1 MKKNQTNHKRIV
13 YSLSLVILLT
23 ASMAM
28 AASDPVVE
36 MPALVV
42 VDGDTEIMS
51 VVATVQDM
59 GGEVSHMILP
69 RVLIGK
75 VPESAEEILQEDDD
89 VTVYRGPVD
98 ISEHEDWEKETVYAV
113 TAWNYNYMGGSVD
126 AGLNEPPSSPESPVY
141 DTEIQPD
148 ITSYLSHSGYD
159 SVLPYGAGF
168 QDTSSYLVGS
178 VAVGVLFVES
188 NGVIDE
194 DTENWT
200 EEEETKATAE
210 IQNGLNWLA
219 TQAPIDIQMVYEWH
233 YGIPVGYEP
242 ISRPH
247 TDDDLWEQQAMHHLG
262 YTNPHY
268 LVNEYMYAN
277 DLRQKYNTDWAFII
291 FVVDDSEDED
301 NAFADG
307 LYAYS
312 FLGGPRMVVS
322 YSNSIWGIANMDSIV
337 AHETGHIFWAL
348 DQNCTSEVEKTAV
361 SGYLG
366 GENENSE
373 WTGESCTT
381 TEPCIMKGEP
391 MYNSQVEVST
401 RTQLGWIDSDSDG
414 ILDVLDT
421 EPAITVNYSDGTC
434 TGTAV
439 VSPHPNLNPFT
450 QGNGITLN
458 TITQVEYRVDEGDWE
473 SANPTDGTFD
483 RPEESFDFAVA
494 VETGEHTIEVRAQ
507 NSAGNWQS
515 ETLTFT
521 KEEPVLTCELSAAP
535 ATIGPGDTIAVVMT
549 VSNTG
554 EAPVVSVIPTVT
566 APECTEIVSAP
577 QPEEADIPAEESATF
592 EWVYTIIEG
601 AESLQFTGSAAGQSE
616 SGASVQSEEVES
628 NTVHVVV
635 EPELNSDITALL
647 YGVIEDNTIT
657 VTMEVHNAGETI
669 LENVTPS
676 DMNISCT
683 GTAAVNLIKGPVP
696 QSPFTLESG
705 ETKTFTW
712 TYTTTPGSQGGTVVF
727 TATASGEADQTTITS
742 EIAKATVAVKSPAIV
757 STFIVATPRT
767 VQVGE
772 TITVA
777 MTVQNI
783 GQALAIDVIPSVLD
797 ISGTGAAELVSGPS
811 RPSIEVEGRTFEIIL
826 WTYTATA
833 PGEVTFS
840 GSVQGVDTSTGET
853 LSVPV
858 KSSNT
863 VAIEP
868 GDADPED
875 NDVPEEP
882 EDNDV
887 PDEPDT
893 PEEPEEPEDNDV
905 PDEPDTPEEPEDND
919 VPDEPDTS
927 PCAYVEKTVQK
938 VAKLL
943 KDAKAAMVE
952 KQRQNRDVRLCR
964 KVLREAELYL
974 AQAQQ
979 YLKEGKCKEAS
990 QRATFALLKVY
1001 ELLNLLENL

>member
-1 MKKNQTNHKRIV
+1 MKKNQTNRKRIV

-28 AASDPVVE
+28 AASDPVEE

-51 VVATVQDM
+51 VAATVQEL
-59 GGEVSHMILP
+59 GGEVSHVIPP
-69 RVLIGK
+69 RVLIGY
-75 VPESAEEILQEDDD
+75 VPESAEETLLENGDI
-89 VTVYRGPVD
+89 TVYRGPVD

-126 AGLNEPPSSPESPVY
+126 AGLNEPPLSPESPVE

-148 ITSYLSHSGYD
+148 ITSYFSHSGYD
-159 SVLPYGAGF
+159 SVLPYGAEF

-200 EEEETKATAE
+200 EEEEAKATAE
-210 IQNGLNWLA
+210 IQNGLNWLV
-219 TQAPIDIQMVYEWH
+219 TQAPIDIQIVYEWH
-233 YGIPVGYEP
+233 FGIPVGYEP

-348 DQNCTSEVEKTAV
+348 DQHCRSEVEKTAV

-381 TEPCIMKGEP
+381 TDPCIMKGEP

-421 EPAITVNYSDGTC
+421 EPEVGVNYSDGTC

-439 VSPHPNLNPFT
+439 VSPHPNMNPFT

-458 TITQVEYRVDEGDWE
+458 TITAVEYRIDEGDWE

-483 RPEESFDFAVA
+483 GPEESFDFSVA
-494 VETGEHTIEVRAQ
+494 VDTGEHTIEVRAQ

-515 ETLTFT
+515 DTITIT
-521 KEEPVLTCELSAAP
+521 REEPVLTCELSAAP
-535 ATIGPGDTIAVVMT
+535 ATIGPGDTVAVAMT

-566 APECTEIVSAP
+566 APECTEIVSGP
-577 QPEEADIPAEESATF
+577 QPEEADIPAGESVTF
-592 EWVYTIIEG
+592 EWMYTITIQGDPEP
-601 AESLQFTGSAAGQSE
+601 LQFTGSAAGQSE
-616 SGASVQSEEVES
+616 SGASIQSEEVES

-647 YGVIEDNTIT
+647 YGVIEDSTIT

-669 LENVTPS
+669 IENVTPS
-676 DMNISCT
+676 EVNISCT

-696 QSPFTLESG
+696 QTPLTLESG

-712 TYTTTPGSQGGTVVF
+712 TYTATPGSQGGTVVF
-727 TATASGEADQTTITS
+727 TATASGEADQTIITS
-742 EIAKATVAVKSPAIV
+742 EIAKATVAVKSPAIL

-797 ISGTGAAELVSGPS
+797 LSGTGSAELVSGPS
-811 RPSIEVEGRTFEIIL
+811 RPTIEVEGRTFEIIL

-833 PGEVTFS
+833 AGEVTFS
-840 GSVQGVDTSTGET
+840 GAIQGVDTSTGDT

-858 KSSNT
+858 KTSNT

-868 GDADPED
+868 GDTDS
-875 NDVPEEP
+875 NDS
-882 EDNDV
+882 DV
-887 PDEPDT
+887 PDQPD
-893 PEEPEEPEDNDV
+893 EPEEPDV
-905 PDEPDTPEEPEDND
+905 PDQSDTPDQPQTPDEPEELE
-919 VPDEPDTS
+919 EPDTS
-927 PCAYVEKTVQK
+927 PCAYVEKTIQK
-938 VAKLL
+938 VAELL
-943 KDAKAAMVE
+943 EEAKATMVE
-952 KQRQNRDVRLCR
+952 KQKQNRDVRLCR
-964 KVLREAELYL
+964 KVLREAEVYL
-974 AQAQQ
+974 GQAQQ
-979 YLKEGKCKEAS
+979 LLKEGRCEEAS
-990 QRATFALLKVY
+990 RRATFALLKVY
-1001 ELLNLLENL
+1001 ELINLLENL